1 MKLKHKVSA
10 LVAAV
15 VAAGGFVAGAAANA
29 SDADPAMDNSTA
41 LITTLADPATT
52 SLEITEVWYDI

>member
-1 MKLKHKVSA
+1 MKFKRTMIA

-15 VAAGGFVAGAAANA
+15 VAAGGFVAGAAAVA
-29 SDADPAMDNSTA
+29 SDAFSAMDNSA
-41 LITTLADPATT
+41 ASITTLADSATT